1 MVATRLEDGLHEGLG
16 GFGGRQAAPV
26 VRRRQRV
33 ETTAL
38 KPTPQVTYR
47 AGGQAEGLRNGGN
60 LLPVLEPLP
69 DRLTDGDGDG
79 ARHGSNSGRKPG
91 R

>member
-16 GFGGRQAAPV
+16 GFGGRPAAGL

-33 ETTAL
+33 EAAVL
-38 KPTPQVTYR
+38 KPTPQVTHR
-47 AGGQAEGLRNGGN
+47 AWGQAEGLGDGGN
-60 LLPVLEPLP
+60 ILPVLEPLP
-69 DRLTDGDGDG
+69 DRLTDGKRNG
-79 ARHGSNSGRKPG
+79 ARHGSNSGTKPW